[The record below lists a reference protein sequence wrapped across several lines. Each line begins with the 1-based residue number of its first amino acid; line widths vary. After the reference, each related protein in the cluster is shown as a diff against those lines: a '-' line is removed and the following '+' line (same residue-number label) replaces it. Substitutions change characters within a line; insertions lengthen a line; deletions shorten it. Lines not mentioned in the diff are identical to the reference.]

1 MKDLYDILGVK
12 PTASADEIKRA
23 YRTLAKKNHPDRTG
37 GDKAKETRFKEMS
50 AAYEVLADAKKRER
64 YDEMRRLGATGMP
77 GGAQGMPF
85 DVGGGGLQDI
95 LSQLFGGMGGGAR
108 PGPRGRRVRFE
119 PGFGDF
125 DPFAEAAQAR
135 GHRPVEREET
145 VRAAD
150 GQLLTRKGNDLH
162 GEVGV
167 SLEEAILGAR
177 VEVATCDGRVT
188 VTIPAGTSSGRRLR
202 LRGKGI
208 AGGDQYVTVQ
218 IVVPER
224 VDEKTAEL
232 VRELGRRAP
241 VQPRR

>member
-1 MKDLYDILGVK
+1 MSAAAASRISCRSSSAAWAAVRARGRAGGGCASSRASATSIPSPRRRRLAATGRSSARRPCAP
-12 PTASADEIKRA
+12 PTASC
-23 YRTLAKKNHPDRTG
+23 
-37 GDKAKETRFKEMS
+37 
-50 AAYEVLADAKKRER
+50 
-64 YDEMRRLGATGMP
+64 
-77 GGAQGMPF
+77 
-85 DVGGGGLQDI
+85 
-95 LSQLFGGMGGGAR
+95 
-108 PGPRGRRVRFE
+108 
-119 PGFGDF
+119 
-125 DPFAEAAQAR
+125 
-135 GHRPVEREET
+135 
-145 VRAAD
+145 
-150 GQLLTRKGNDLH
+150 NDLH